1 MIKMNLVEA
10 LVSKACLAPS
20 SHNTQPWLFE
30 AHANELRLYADRTKA
45 LSVNDPDDRELTISC
60 GCALMNLRVAA
71 TELDTP
77 LVVESFPD
85 ENDPDYLAR
94 ISSGSVLDDTLTAL
108 SPAISKRR
116 TYRKKFET
124 DVPAEGVICQLVE
137 SCQAEGAWL
146 EPIGTEDH
154 AAVGRLVAEGDA
166 SQWEDRHWRRELA
179 SWMHPR
185 RTGDGLT
192 LPWLAIPAAQIVV
205 RTFDMGKGVGAK
217 DSGIA
222 EHSPALMVLG
232 TEKDGPMD
240 WLKAGQAL
248 ERVLLAAT
256 NAGLQASFLNQP
268 IQVSH
273 LRNQL
278 QAVCKHAGEPQILL
292 RLGYPPDEIPA
303 TPRRLLSEV
312 FSIAA

>member
-1 MIKMNLVEA
+1 MFEMDLVEE

-30 AHANELRLYADRTKA
+30 AHTNELRLYADGTKA

-71 TELDTP
+71 AELGTP
-77 LVVESFPD
+77 LTVEELPD
-85 ENDPDYLAR
+85 DDDPDYLAR
-94 ISSGSVLDDTLTAL
+94 VSFGGVPDDAL
-108 SPAISKRR
+108 NALAPSISKRR

-124 DVPAEGVICQLVE
+124 TDPAEGVIGDLIDAAQ
-137 SCQAEGAWL
+137 SEGAWL
-146 EPIGTEDH
+146 EPLGTKDR
-154 AAVGRLVAEGDA
+154 AAVGQLVAEGDA
-166 SQWEDRHWRRELA
+166 SQWGDRHWRRELA

-192 LPWLAIPAAQIVV
+192 MPWLAIPAAKIVV

-217 DSGIA
+217 DSEIA

-232 TEKDGPMD
+232 TEKDGPLD

-248 ERVLLAAT
+248 ERVLLTAT

-278 QAVCKHAGEPQILL
+278 RAVCMHAGEPQILL

-303 TPRRLLSEV
+303 TPRRSLSEV
-312 FSIAA
+312 LSTAA